1 MARSNRST
9 NGSMIPWLAV
19 AALIVIVDQ
28 LSKIAISKLLAA
40 KGFLKITSFFNLVLA
55 YNKGAAFSFL
65 ASGGGWQRWFFT
77 GISLAVSL
85 YLLYLLKRHA
95 AQRMFC
101 WALTLLLG
109 GAVGNLIDRVW
120 YGHVIDFLDFH
131 IGSWHWPAFNVADSA
146 ICLGV
151 FLFILDELRR
161 VRKGN

>member
-1 MARSNRST
+1 
-9 NGSMIPWLAV
+9 MIPWLAV